1 MAAGGTPAVRT
12 AAGGDARATSEV
24 LVPGETTRA
33 NMLRSD
39 TELVESVLKGMHDR
53 YSELVRRY
61 KSLVTTYCY
70 SRVGQ
75 RETAE
80 DLAQETFVRG
90 FQALDHLKK
99 PSAFSGW
106 LLSIAHNVCIDYLR
120 NKSRTVPLE
129 TYGQKDSQGQILLE
143 NTKDQGVVEKMAH
156 EEMRDRI
163 LAAINSLGEEY
174 RVTLVLRHV
183 NGLSCE
189 EISDTLNVSLGT
201 VTSRLSRAHRLL
213 RDKLARYVEP
223 ER

>member
-1 MAAGGTPAVRT
+1 M
-12 AAGGDARATSEV
+12 
-24 LVPGETTRA
+24 PGETSTST

-39 TELVESVLKGMHDR
+39 SELVEAVLRGVHER

-70 SRVGQ
+70 SRVSQ

-90 FQALDHLKK
+90 FQSLINLKK

-129 TYGQKDSQGQILLE
+129 VHGVKDSQGEIILE
-143 NTKDQGVVEKMAH
+143 NTKETGVVEKMAH
-156 EEMRDRI
+156 DEMHDRI
-163 LAAINSLGEEY
+163 LGAINSLGEEY

-189 EISDTLNVSLGT
+189 EIAETLNVSLGT

-213 RDKLARYVEP
+213 RDKLQRFVEP
-223 ER
+223 DK

>member
-1 MAAGGTPAVRT
+1 MPGEMTTRT
-12 AAGGDARATSEV
+12 A
-24 LVPGETTRA
+24 
-33 NMLRSD
+33 MLRSD
-39 TELVESVLKGMHDR
+39 AELVEAVLSGTHER

-70 SRVGQ
+70 SRVSQ

-90 FQALDHLKK
+90 FQSLSGLKK
-99 PSAFSGW
+99 PSSFSGW

-129 TYGQKDSQGQILLE
+129 VHSEKDSQGEIILE
-143 NTKDQGVVEKMAH
+143 NPRDEGGFDRIAH
-156 EEMRDRI
+156 DEMRDNI
-163 LAAINSLGEEY
+163 LTAINSLPEEY

-183 NGLSCE
+183 NGQSCE
-189 EISDTLNVSLGT
+189 EISESLNISLGT

-213 RDKLARYVEP
+213 REKMARFMKP
-223 ER
+223 

>member
-1 MAAGGTPAVRT
+1 M
-12 AAGGDARATSEV
+12 
-24 LVPGETTRA
+24 TTRTS
-33 NMLRSD
+33 MLRSD
-39 TELVESVLKGMHDR
+39 SDLVAAVLRGAHER

-70 SRVGQ
+70 SRVAQ
-75 RETAE
+75 RETSE

-90 FQALDHLKK
+90 FQSLANLKN

-129 TYGQKDSQGQILLE
+129 VHSVKDSQGEIILE
-143 NTKDQGVVEKMAH
+143 NTKDQGAMEQMAH
-156 EEMRDRI
+156 EEMRERI
-163 LAAINSLGEEY
+163 LRAINSLGEEY

-189 EISDTLNVSLGT
+189 EIAETLNVSLGT

-213 RDKLARYVEP
+213 REKLARFVEP
-223 ER
+223 DR

>member
-1 MAAGGTPAVRT
+1 MA
-12 AAGGDARATSEV
+12 
-24 LVPGETTRA
+24 GETSTSA

-39 TELVESVLKGMHDR
+39 AELIESVLLGKHER
-53 YSELVRRY
+53 YGELVRRY

-70 SRVGQ
+70 SRVSQ

-90 FQALDHLKK
+90 FQSLNHLKK

-106 LLSIAHNVCIDYLR
+106 LLSIAHNVCIDHLR

-129 TYGQKDSQGQILLE
+129 VHGVKDSQGEIILE
-143 NTKDQGVVEKMAH
+143 NTKDRSAMDRMAH
-156 EEMRDRI
+156 EEMRDKI
-163 LAAINSLGEEY
+163 LQAINSLGEEY

-183 NGLSCE
+183 NGHSCE
-189 EISDTLNVSLGT
+189 EIAETLNVSLGT

-213 RDKLARYVEP
+213 REKLQKYVEP
-223 ER
+223 DK